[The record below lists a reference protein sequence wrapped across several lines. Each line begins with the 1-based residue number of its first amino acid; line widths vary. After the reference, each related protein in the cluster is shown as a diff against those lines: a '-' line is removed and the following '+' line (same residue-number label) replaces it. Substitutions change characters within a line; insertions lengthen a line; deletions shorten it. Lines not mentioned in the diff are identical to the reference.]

1 MGFETLFYCKIVK
14 APLKVRRRVQG
25 GKLQESSAQVATSQ
39 SCCVW
44 IYFGLPLTA
53 RVGLFCR
60 LDFAIDPPTH
70 NGRKSLIL
78 APQEIPDIS
87 GYQWGFGCQFV
98 KAYITENP
106 VTNQKIL

>member
-14 APLKVRRRVQG
+14 APLKVRRRVKG

-60 LDFAIDPPTH
+60 LDFAIDPPLPLRLEH
-70 NGRKSLIL
+70 KYKSVLKKL
-78 APQEIPDIS
+78 DFSQ
-87 GYQWGFGCQFV
+87 
-98 KAYITENP
+98 
-106 VTNQKIL
+106 L

>member
-14 APLKVRRRVQG
+14 APLKVRRRVKG

-60 LDFAIDPPTH
+60 LDFAIDPPTPQVKTLQFNPFPSGQNKCKSIYCFKGQGLFRH
-70 NGRKSLIL
+70 RK
-78 APQEIPDIS
+78 
-87 GYQWGFGCQFV
+87 
-98 KAYITENP
+98 T
-106 VTNQKIL
+106 T

>member
-1 MGFETLFYCKIVK
+1 MSILICYTYVKDVHRGFETLFDSKIVK
-14 APLKVRRRVQG
+14 SPLKVRRRVKG

-60 LDFAIDPPTH
+60 LDFAIDPPPPLPPRLEH
-70 NGRKSLIL
+70 
-78 APQEIPDIS
+78 
-87 GYQWGFGCQFV
+87 
-98 KAYITENP
+98 
-106 VTNQKIL
+106 